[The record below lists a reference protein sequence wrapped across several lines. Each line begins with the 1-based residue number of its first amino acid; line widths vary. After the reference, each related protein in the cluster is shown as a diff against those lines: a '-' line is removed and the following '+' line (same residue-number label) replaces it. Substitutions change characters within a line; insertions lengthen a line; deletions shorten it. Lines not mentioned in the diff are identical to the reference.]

1 VFPVVKF
8 CSHAGRMLGSGL
20 DDMMVL
26 QNQCSIWLENILPT
40 STSKMQVH
48 SLFSSIYGTV
58 HVEDVHSVAMDL

>member
-1 VFPVVKF
+1 
-8 CSHAGRMLGSGL
+8 MLGSGL

-58 HVEDVHSVAMDL
+58 HVEDVHSVAMEL